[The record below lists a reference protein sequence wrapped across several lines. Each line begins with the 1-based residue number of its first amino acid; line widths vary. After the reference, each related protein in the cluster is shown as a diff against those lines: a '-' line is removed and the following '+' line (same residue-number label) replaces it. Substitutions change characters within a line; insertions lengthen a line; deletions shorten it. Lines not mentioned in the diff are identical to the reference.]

1 MVDSAS
7 TVYGFSS
14 SIIWLAMIVIAC
26 GVLGFAMVLLLK
38 NALRRRVP
46 GVSNGAE
53 RPTKVHDAWAESAK
67 RMDGRS

>member
-1 MVDSAS
+1 
-7 TVYGFSS
+7 
-14 SIIWLAMIVIAC
+14 MIVIAC

-38 NALRRRVP
+38 NALRRRLP
-46 GVSNGAE
+46 GVLNGAE